1 MGLGHFR
8 ASNVFYHAEERW
20 KGNRLN
26 NEMSSTACA
35 SHVVLNLLLLL
46 NKNVNFLMRHFR
58 RFMKDVNTIQ
68 RRFFSVPDLDDFR
81 YLLNLPNLMTKLTDP
96 ILQSHTS
103 ANSYKNKIL

>member
-1 MGLGHFR
+1 MCITRCVKFI
-8 ASNVFYHAEERW
+8 AA
-20 KGNRLN
+20 
-26 NEMSSTACA
+26 AQQ
-35 SHVVLNLLLLL
+35 
-46 NKNVNFLMRHFR
+46 NVNFLMRHFR
-58 RFMKDVNTIQ
+58 RFMEDVNTIQ